1 MHYER
6 GREMLRVLAL
16 LATWV
21 GEDTQQNPFKVFPGE
36 VLGMGEPREC
46 CPWRA
51 EQSRACPF
59 IPFMDT
65 HPVCSSSSLG
75 VPWAKWELLQ
85 QSPSW
90 GGKKNCFKL
99 MKFSN
104 HQGATKVF
112 SCEGCLVRMQNVST
126 TLFYSSHTVFSFF
139 PLILSTLPRQ
149 CRWLE
154 ASSP

>member
-6 GREMLRVLAL
+6 GGEMLRVLAL

-51 EQSRACPF
+51 EQSRAYPF

-65 HPVCSSSSLG
+65 HPVCSSSSPG

-90 GGKKNCFKL
+90 GGKKKL
-99 MKFSN
+99 FQTNEVLKPPRC
-104 HQGATKVF
+104 HQGFLLRGLPCKN
-112 SCEGCLVRMQNVST
+112 EGCQHYPV
-126 TLFYSSHTVFSFF
+126 LFITYRI
-139 PLILSTLPRQ
+139 LILPTNLVN
-149 CRWLE
+149 
-154 ASSP
+154 SS